1 MTADWL
7 AVMSDDNLGIC
18 EREVLIKRRGD
29 ANADWPRLGL
39 LIESGFT

>member
-7 AVMSDDNLGIC
+7 AVMSDDNWGIC
-18 EREVLIKRRGD
+18 EREALISVGVTR
-29 ANADWPRLGL
+29 NADWPGSGL